1 MVGVLKL
8 GRKSAIYLFLFVI
21 TGSFTLKNVD
31 KRDGYIVSDVSELF
45 VVKSMSMEATH
56 LLSSIRI
63 KRPVMTK
70 GGNQVFKFSVS
81 SAQDVLFLNLILL
94 WGDVLQN
101 PAPVLI
107 QYT

>member
-8 GRKSAIYLFLFVI
+8 GRKSAICLSLFVI
-21 TGSFTLKNVD
+21 TGSFTQRNVD
-31 KRDGYIVSDVSELF
+31 KRDRYIVSDVLELF
-45 VVKSMSMEATH
+45 VVKSLSMKATQP
-56 LLSSIRI
+56 STSIWI

-81 SAQDVLFLNLILL
+81 SARDELFLNLILL

-101 PAPVLI
+101 PGPVLI